1 MFVKSVESFPPIMN
15 LTVRAAAT
23 RLGQVALTFAL
34 FAVCNAVAVDFEIEN
49 GISILF
55 PATAIG
61 ILACMFFGE
70 WAAIGIVLAVIAT
83 PWSPTFGW
91 RVLVISGLL
100 SAIEGLIPR
109 LLFRVRHDLHTD
121 LRDIPSLVN

>member
-1 MFVKSVESFPPIMN
+1 MN
-15 LTVRAAAT
+15 PTLRAAAT
-23 RLGQVALTFAL
+23 RLGQIVLTFAL
-34 FAVCNAVAVDFEIEN
+34 FAICNVVAVDFEIEN

-91 RVLVISGLL
+91 RILIISGLL
-100 SAIEGLIPR
+100 RAITAHWPTRCRSWWRSSFWDGARRSPCGST
-109 LLFRVRHDLHTD
+109 F
-121 LRDIPSLVN
+121 

>member
-1 MFVKSVESFPPIMN
+1 MN
-15 LTVRAAAT
+15 PTVRAAAT
-23 RLGQVALTFAL
+23 RLGQIAFTFAL

-49 GISILF
+49 GISILY

-83 PWSPTFGW
+83 PWSPPFG
-91 RVLVISGLL
+91 LPGPVISGLL
-100 SAIEGLIPR
+100 HAIGGVIPPR
-109 LLFRVRHDLHTD
+109 LFPPRRRLATD
-121 LRDIPSLVN
+121 LRAMP